1 MLCMIRLANC
11 MTVIDITKPPFNADN
26 TNTQDVSQ
34 ILQDAIRISTQ
45 DNPNHGVFNFSAAVG
60 SPVGW
65 IYVKL
70 IDPQESNQS
79 HWREFG
85 QIK

>member
-1 MLCMIRLANC
+1 VHSISNGRQTNKLLNVDNKR
-11 MTVIDITKPPFNADN
+11 TITYGNGPEP
-26 TNTQDVSQ
+26 T
-34 ILQDAIRISTQ
+34 AI
-45 DNPNHGVFNFSAAVG
+45 DNPKNGDIVFNISAAVG

-65 IYVKL
+65 IYVRL
-70 IDPQESNQS
+70 IDQQESNQS